1 MKSLDKAIPDYTENS
16 LRRMINGLDQLS
28 NKVVAEN
35 EKAILDSIN
44 VLVRDSGNFDSQED
58 FDNVW
63 KVLDDLDN
71 NWIYNNQVVKSNV
84 NAYKTAL
91 KSTENNFVANT
102 TITDAVKGT
111 RTKLE
116 KLNQETSKDLPAIL
130 DALNLFTESHLTH
143 ANSSVLKLL
152 EDEKDEIRDAIWVAD
167 RLNRMD
173 IDSNDPG
180 YNLSEDHNNYKTG
193 LDFFLNGDHKE
204 ARKYLNRE
212 ITLDERTLFQNAG
225 TSHRGK
231 IEIAVNTLRGAISTF
246 DKAYNTAVGQNNDDV
261 MEMIT
266 NIRSKGLFS
275 HMQYIPKTG
284 AFKINQN
291 NLDTRLGEWDTVIT
305 KIMND
310 NSIKW
315 NGSEGKQLKAAF
327 KGAPN
332 SKLIG
337 IQGIYDKLEELV
349 AYDLRIVQKDGTYD
363 SRMIPPADLIQKL
376 NETIDWTPQKWSS
389 IWPWAEMEEEIT
401 GINFTASQLFMDI
414 LNVHRDLNLH
424 KTNIAKFRG
433 TGVTGDYGSNA
444 SGLFDFD
451 E

>member
-1 MKSLDKAIPDYTENS
+1 
-16 LRRMINGLDQLS
+16 
-28 NKVVAEN
+28 
-35 EKAILDSIN
+35 
-44 VLVRDSGNFDSQED
+44 
-58 FDNVW
+58 
-63 KVLDDLDN
+63 
-71 NWIYNNQVVKSNV
+71 
-84 NAYKTAL
+84 
-91 KSTENNFVANT
+91 
-102 TITDAVKGT
+102 
-111 RTKLE
+111 
-116 KLNQETSKDLPAIL
+116 
-130 DALNLFTESHLTH
+130 
-143 ANSSVLKLL
+143 
-152 EDEKDEIRDAIWVAD
+152 
-167 RLNRMD
+167 
-173 IDSNDPG
+173 
-180 YNLSEDHNNYKTG
+180 
-193 LDFFLNGDHKE
+193 
-204 ARKYLNRE
+204 
-212 ITLDERTLFQNAG
+212 
-225 TSHRGK
+225 
-231 IEIAVNTLRGAISTF
+231 
-246 DKAYNTAVGQNNDDV
+246 
-261 MEMIT
+261 
-266 NIRSKGLFS
+266 
-275 HMQYIPKTG
+275 MQYIPKTG
-284 AFKINQN
+284 VFKINQN

-337 IQGIYDKLEELV
+337 VQGFYDKLEQLV
-349 AYDLRIVQKDGTYD
+349 AYDLGIVQKDGTYD